1 MTMQTDAGARAEVDQ
16 LFEEMRAGMPPLRG
30 IIHAAGVLDDG
41 AIIHQSADRLWQVL
55 RPKMLGA
62 WNLHAASLR
71 MKLDF
76 FVCYS
81 SASAIL
87 GIPGQAS
94 HAAANSYLDALMH
107 HRRALGLVG
116 LSINW
121 GPWSEIGAAAGAG
134 IANHLAGLGVAPIT
148 PAQGL
153 AAVERLILEGTTQ
166 ATAIAIDWN
175 RFLATDRPAVEQT
188 PFSRLASRRAAA
200 KPAPSPKSATAPA
213 TDAPPDWSAFT
224 TSTRR
229 RTVEEMVR
237 AALVKVLDMD
247 PEASFD
253 PYQGLRDLGLDSLM
267 SVELRN
273 RLQAAFQRTFPAT
286 LIFDFPTFAGL
297 VDHVCDGLAEHGS
310 PPRDQPAAPGNEA
323 VAVDLADIVGLSADA
338 AETLLMEELARTR
351 ELLS

>member
-1 MTMQTDAGARAEVDQ
+1 
-16 LFEEMRAGMPPLRG
+16 
-30 IIHAAGVLDDG
+30 
-41 AIIHQSADRLWQVL
+41 
-55 RPKMLGA
+55 
-62 WNLHAASLR
+62 
-71 MKLDF
+71 
-76 FVCYS
+76 
-81 SASAIL
+81 
-87 GIPGQAS
+87 
-94 HAAANSYLDALMH
+94 MH

-121 GPWSEIGAAAGAG
+121 GPWSEIGAAAGVG

-153 AAVERLILEGTTQ
+153 AALERLILDGTAQ

-175 RFLATDRPAVEQT
+175 RFLATDRPPAEQT
-188 PFSRLASRRAAA
+188 AFSRLASRRTAA
-200 KPAPSPKSATAPA
+200 KPAPSPTGAAAPA
-213 TDAPPDWSAFT
+213 TDVPPDWSAFT